1 MGFSWIFTVSGEGLY
16 HILDIWSVISAEW
29 EKLDEMGARAPT
41 GLETLQNGT
50 QTTWTLG
57 RNFCLNFELPPKK
70 IKLRRLLV
78 RKCQK
83 TSVLDEHWNSI
94 MVKPWNWWASFF
106 FAVCFW
112 KEKNSHCSQPTH
124 SPPKPQ
130 SKNPTTKWISK
141 WLPSHWDL
149 WEAALAIN
157 LGSRAVSCFGWPL
170 EIRWPCGIFSGES
183 WPSIRHASCSWPTS
197 PSNNNQN

>member
-1 MGFSWIFTVSGEGLY
+1 MGCSWIFTVSGEGLY
-16 HILDIWSVISAEW
+16 HILDIWSVISAEYIW
-29 EKLDEMGARAPT
+29 EKWDEMGAKAPI

-70 IKLRRLLV
+70 NKAEEVV

-130 SKNPTTKWISK
+130 SKNPTTKLTKWISK

-170 EIRWPCGIFSGES
+170 EIRWPCG
-183 WPSIRHASCSWPTS
+183 SWPTS